1 MDNDEG
7 TLTMAQL
14 LGEEARDEMVAYTEH
29 KSTAQ
34 VEKERRRAAFQ
45 KDLLDRMDSLL
56 AWTRGQVLETVKVR
70 GANGYW
76 TVRAAT
82 EAEACPAC
90 KAGRAF
96 IEELGKEALASFPP
110 KSPHILKGLVVF
122 SEDIKLA
129 ADKAGVLLGGKEKF
143 PRHDQYHLEVA
154 YTAVRKAEYE
164 ARVGRRQ
171 AAEAAR
177 EKAVLDKMAKG
188 LEEKPRSNPRNERRK
203 GGRFSNP
210 YGSGHWVKAPKA
222 KPEGKKKNK
231 KA

>member
-1 MDNDEG
+1 MNED
-7 TLTMAQL
+7 TMTMAQL
-14 LGEEARDEMVAYTEH
+14 LGEEAVTEMVAYTEH
-29 KSTAQ
+29 KSSAQ

-45 KDLLDRMDSLL
+45 KDLVARMDSLL
-56 AWTRGQVLETVKVR
+56 AWTRGQTQEMVKVR
-70 GANGYW
+70 GGNGYW
-76 TVRAAT
+76 TVRPAT

-96 IEELGKEALASFPP
+96 IAELAKEATEAFPP
-110 KSPHILKGLVVF
+110 KVPHEHKGLVVF
-122 SEDIKLA
+122 SQDIKLA
-129 ADKAGVLLGGKEKF
+129 ADAAGVMLGGREQF

-177 EKAVLDKMAKG
+177 EKAILDKLAKG
-188 LEEKPRSNPRNERRK
+188 IDDRPKGGPRNERRK
-203 GGRFSNP
+203 GGRFLNP

-222 KPEGKKKNK
+222 KPEGKKKK